1 MELLRKYIYV
11 KSAVKFDNNITYF
24 TSFKSKL
31 MILILLLNI
40 EMFIRKD
47 LSVCIFFLC
56 DLLYLSNEWAIV
68 ILYQNSFSLL
78 Q

>member
-31 MILILLLNI
+31 TILILLLNI

-47 LSVCIFFLC
+47 LSVCIFIYRMNGPL
-56 DLLYLSNEWAIV
+56 
-68 ILYQNSFSLL
+68 
-78 Q
+78 